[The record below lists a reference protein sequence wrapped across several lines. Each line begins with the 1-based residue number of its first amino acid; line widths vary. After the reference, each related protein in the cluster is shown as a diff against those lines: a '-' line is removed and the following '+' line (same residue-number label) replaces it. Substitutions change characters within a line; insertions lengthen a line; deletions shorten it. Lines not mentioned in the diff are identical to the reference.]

1 MPGAPASHT
10 EADDF
15 ILILEVE
22 SLRITNRL
30 EIGKGKAES
39 KNSGNFEKSSLFS
52 LKPPSRPNM
61 QECWTLAQLKEPTLL
76 PKIYEGGKP
85 ESTFIP

>member
-1 MPGAPASHT
+1 MPGAPASRT
-10 EADDF
+10 EADEF
-15 ILILEVE
+15 VLILEVE

-39 KNSGNFEKSSLFS
+39 KNNGNFEKSSLF

-61 QECWTLAQLKEPTLL
+61 QERWTLAQLKESTLL
-76 PKIYEGGKP
+76 PKIYEGGRP